1 MDIDW
6 GSLAVVGIVSLGVSI
21 AVVVLVAFALVGLS
35 ARDRTA
41 APTGAGTALG
51 PAAGTATAVV
61 CLVATAAI
69 VGYGL
74 YVIVS

>member
-6 GSLAVVGIVSLGVSI
+6 GSLAVVGIVSLAVSI
-21 AVVVLVAFALVGLS
+21 AVVVLGAFALVGLA

-41 APTGAGTALG
+41 APTGTGAALS
-51 PAAGTATAVV
+51 PAAGTATAVL
-61 CLVATAAI
+61 CLAATAAI
-69 VGYGL
+69 IGYGL